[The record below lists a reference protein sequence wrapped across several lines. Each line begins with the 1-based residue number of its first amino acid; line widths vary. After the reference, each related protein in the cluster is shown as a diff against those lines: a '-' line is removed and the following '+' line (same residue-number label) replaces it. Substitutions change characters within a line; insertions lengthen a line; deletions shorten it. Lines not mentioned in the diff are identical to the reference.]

1 MKQRSG
7 RKMTVEEC
15 TAFSLSSLVRDGVF
29 RAPPGTL
36 CRSKWTDS
44 DEKET
49 LRIYFSWDLTP
60 TGQSFLR
67 INERRGSASRS
78 SSRIV
83 AQSIEIVQTRL
94 RFGLRPWFLCPGL
107 GYGATC
113 HRRARFLYLPP
124 GETRF
129 CCRTCHDLVHLS
141 AQRHDNRIDALLR
154 LPLSEFKLALT
165 NGSLRKRL
173 LAVQA
178 CTVALRRL
186 RRKAVSSGANGS
198 SGAHSS
204 ASDFGNNSRNR
215 LGTEHPGIPSN
226 TT

>member
-1 MKQRSG
+1 MRRRSG

-49 LRIYFSWDLTP
+49 LRIYFSWDLTQ
-60 TGQSFLR
+60 TGQSFLC
-67 INERRGSASRS
+67 INERRGSASRF
-78 SSRIV
+78 SSRVV

-107 GYGATC
+107 GNGATC

-141 AQRHDNRIDALLR
+141 AQRHDKRIDALLR
-154 LPLSEFKLALT
+154 LPLSEFQFALT
-165 NGSLRKRL
+165 NGSLRQRL

-186 RRKAVSSGANGS
+186 CRKRVNRQRT
-198 SGAHSS
+198 
-204 ASDFGNNSRNR
+204 SDFVNNSGNR
-215 LGTEHPGIPSN
+215 LGTE
-226 TT
+226 